1 MRRLM
6 GQLTL
11 ALLALFSILAAGGIR
26 PALAS
31 PPCATLASDPANGV
45 AGAPGIKSA
54 SSAIVPAAGANAAY
68 CLVKLLYG
76 TNPNQNINILVALPL
91 SAADGGQGGMQGA
104 WNGRTQGVGGGG
116 CAGVAAAS
124 PAMLPAV
131 NGGYVAS
138 GNDLGH
144 SGGNCEPGVNADGT
158 YNLQFIDDFIRNGIK
173 QQVLLSKSIAKTYY
187 GVRAA
192 YNYWN
197 GCSTGG
203 RQGYLLA
210 QELGDE
216 LEGILANAPAS
227 RQSVPQCFRR

>member
-1 MRRLM
+1 MPLRMKSLMNCRLYVPSAFTP
-6 GQLTL
+6 GSQ
-11 ALLALFSILAAGGIR
+11 F
-26 PALAS
+26 
-31 PPCATLASDPANGV
+31 PPLWPRSFPEPTY
-45 AGAPGIKSA
+45 AP
-54 SSAIVPAAGANAAY
+54 VNA
-68 CLVKLLYG
+68 
-76 TNPNQNINILVALPL
+76 
-91 SAADGGQGGMQGA
+91 
-104 WNGRTQGVGGGG
+104 
-116 CAGVAAAS
+116 
-124 PAMLPAV
+124 
-131 NGGYVAS
+131 GYVAS

-216 LEGILANAPAS
+216 LEGILANAPAIYWTRFQTAQMWGQIAMKDLVGAPITAAKLNQAS
-227 RQSVPQCFRR
+227 ASAVAACDAADGVADGIIDDPRTCKFSAAANVCGTPTAPATNCLTLQEADAID